1 MSGGRSFRLRGKKSI
16 PSATNPG
23 GKYVLRKLRIF
34 TSLAK
39 RFSSV
44 FVTTAWVKG
53 QFQTTRMGAN
63 ATPTAPT
70 AVITKIQRQPRFLGD
85 AVLKLNFSNFI
96 TNREQS

>member
-53 QFQTTRMGAN
+53 QFQTSRMTAN
-63 ATPTAPT
+63 ATPTPAT
-70 AVITKIQRQPRFLGD
+70 AMLTKIQRRPRFLAD
-85 AVLKLNFSNFI
+85 SFTDLNFTNFI
-96 TNREQS
+96 TNREQ